1 MPTKWYDRAMEYRFR
16 FIWYLVLIAL
26 TLIVAYLLG
35 VVSLDRYRIE
45 YPQTEAQATNTIGKC
60 FIRGQNIPYYPETI
74 VYGSFADKEIVIRII
89 QCESGGNP
97 NAKNPN
103 STARGLMQVIKS
115 SEEFCERE
123 LGMELDMYDPDDN
136 LLCGECLMANG
147 GLAHWEESRYC
158 WNQ

>member
-1 MPTKWYDRAMEYRFR
+1 MLKKCYNRAKKYRYRF
-16 FIWYLVLIAL
+16 IVYLVLLAL
-26 TLIVAYLLG
+26 TIELAIWLQIIVFP
-35 VVSLDRYRIE
+35 IE
-45 YPQTEAQATNTIGKC
+45 TPQTEAQATNTLSKC
-60 FIRGQNIPYYPETI
+60 FVRGPNIPYYPETI